1 MKKPLL
7 MFVITALLIIA
18 GAMAYQAYTHGA
30 FKGAHGATPAVEED
44 VEAH

>member
-18 GAMAYQAYTHGA
+18 GAMAYQAFQHGA
-30 FKGAHGATPAVEED
+30 FKDAHGTTPTPEPD